1 MARLRYVKTLE
12 QVKESEEANPDLL
25 SSTVRSVRVVYET
38 DPAVAAAVVPKPLEP
53 ADVPE
58 VCVTFSHVAIH
69 ISPEFT
75 FEIGS
80 AIFGV
85 RAHYDGTDGVYL
97 ITMPMTTEAAVV
109 GGRERYGEPKKI
121 AEIDFTLEGDRV
133 SSTVK
138 RMGIPYLQVEG
149 TLAES
154 LGPREFTEHAFCIK
168 ALPSCEKGK
177 AFDNDPLLVRLNWL
191 QTHEEV
197 HRVEGE
203 LTLRDSPFD
212 PVADLPVR
220 RLVRME
226 YEKGTAQSDG
236 TVLRSI
242 PGEWLRPF
250 LHQRDDDP
258 AAQGIEVDA

>member
-53 ADVPE
+53 ANAPE
-58 VCVTFSHVAIH
+58 VCVPFSHVAIH
-69 ISPEFT
+69 ISPDFT

-149 TLAES
+149 TLGELGTDLGSVVAENALRGKQGVRIPEDRFDQVRVPS
-154 LGPREFTEHAFCIK
+154 EEHRQVPGRAEEPREARDQLGAIEEQAIVERARAH
-168 ALPSCEKGK
+168 
-177 AFDNDPLLVRLNWL
+177 PLD
-191 QTHEEV
+191 E
-197 HRVEGE
+197 
-203 LTLRDSPFD
+203 
-212 PVADLPVR
+212 A
-220 RLVRME
+220 
-226 YEKGTAQSDG
+226 
-236 TVLRSI
+236 
-242 PGEWLRPF
+242 
-250 LHQRDDDP
+250 
-258 AAQGIEVDA
+258 IEVVQGERGIG